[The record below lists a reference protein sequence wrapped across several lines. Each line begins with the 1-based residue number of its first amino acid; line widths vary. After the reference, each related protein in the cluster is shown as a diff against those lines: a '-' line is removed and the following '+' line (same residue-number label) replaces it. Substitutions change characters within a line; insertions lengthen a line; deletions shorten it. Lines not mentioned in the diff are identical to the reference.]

1 MNYLEKIQQER
12 LRQIN
17 LPGSEYDLNHTP
29 NDWSAIVCYYA
40 SEAISRRGKVISKEE
55 FEDSMIKAAATA
67 LAALEHVNHM
77 LENTTISKQ
86 RDINDQQSG
95 N

>member
-12 LRQIN
+12 LRQID
-17 LPGSEYDLNHTP
+17 LPGSEYDLNHSP

-67 LAALEHVNHM
+67 LAALEHVDHMVKNHM
-77 LENTTISKQ
+77 IVKQ
-86 RDINDQQSG
+86 QDGHDQ
-95 N
+95 